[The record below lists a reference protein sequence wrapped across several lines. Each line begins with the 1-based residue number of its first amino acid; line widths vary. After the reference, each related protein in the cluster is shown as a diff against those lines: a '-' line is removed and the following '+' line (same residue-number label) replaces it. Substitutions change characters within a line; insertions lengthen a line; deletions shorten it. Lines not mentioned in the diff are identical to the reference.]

1 MPEVRIMKASE
12 RELEAARFANDLF
25 ERMKEQDLAGELD
38 FQTGLTIYWSLS
50 GYEFEI
56 GQECI
61 EVSKKVG
68 RFFLPITHWHPDDE
82 EIFEEI
88 RNIGTKGNV
97 TVIHDGWLV
106 KSVLYIGPRKDCPYK
121 RKWLFGK
128 YHYIYAE

>member
-1 MPEVRIMKASE
+1 MKASE

-38 FQTGLTIYWSLS
+38 FQAGLTVYWSLS

-68 RFFLPITHWHPDDE
+68 GFF
-82 EIFEEI
+82 F
-88 RNIGTKGNV
+88 RSRIGTRMMRRFLRRSATSGQKE
-97 TVIHDGWLV
+97 TL
-106 KSVLYIGPRKDCPYK
+106 R
-121 RKWLFGK
+121 
-128 YHYIYAE
+128 